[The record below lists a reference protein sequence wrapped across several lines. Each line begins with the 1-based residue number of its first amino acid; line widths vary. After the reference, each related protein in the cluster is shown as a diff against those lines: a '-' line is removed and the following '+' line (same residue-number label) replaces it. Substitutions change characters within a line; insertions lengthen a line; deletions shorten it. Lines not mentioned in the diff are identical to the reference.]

1 MVVQD
6 AAKKS
11 QQQVLSLVALLANQI
26 DQQIYFV
33 LAQPAP
39 ALAQCSTPTDQ
50 VHGHGPSS
58 TVPPTRFE

>member
-33 LAQPAP
+33 LAQAGP
-39 ALAQCSTPTDQ
+39 ALAQCSKPMGR
-50 VHGHGPSS
+50 VHGHGPSL